1 MIEFHSSDRLYSEQ
15 MTSRDENK
23 NAFFAFFVGVK
34 NFFFFKFL
42 VDWLFSFHK
51 NFILLR
57 EHF

>member
-34 NFFFFKFL
+34 NFFFLIFGRL
-42 VDWLFSFHK
+42 V
-51 NFILLR
+51 I
-57 EHF
+57 

>member
-23 NAFFAFFVGVK
+23 NAFFAFLVGVK
-34 NFFFFKFL
+34 IFFFFKFL